1 MYPCHDTNV
10 ATDSEAHS
18 NGLNVE
24 RDYDETES
32 YVVTASHGDVTNLCH
47 SLQNS
52 PTEVVHS
59 TGKKRRAK
67 QYLVF
72 ARLLTY
78 ILLIMTALALE
89 AFSYVVHRVMT
100 FPDEAFGY
108 TNIMPSFVLISG
120 QCDHIGLL
128 SDVAHLLVNIID
140 GVRLGI
146 SNYLQQICISPT
158 DENIFIEVRER
169 GDVMFGDN
177 SLSSLVRRMSR
188 RKSVCIFWVLLLLT
202 SLPAHLLL
210 NGSVGI
216 APTWLSNRVAAVFWD
231 GGTVPESIR

>member
-32 YVVTASHGDVTNLCH
+32 CVVTASHGNVTNLCH
-47 SLQNS
+47 SLQNP
-52 PTEVVHS
+52 PTEVVRS
-59 TGKKRRAK
+59 TGKRRRAK

-78 ILLIMTALALE
+78 ILLIMAAFALA
-89 AFSYVVHRVMT
+89 AFSYVVHRAMT
-100 FPDEAFGY
+100 FPDKETFGY

-146 SNYLQQICISPT
+146 SNYLQQICTSPT
-158 DENIFIEVRER
+158 DEDIFIEMRER
-169 GDVMFGDN
+169 GDVMFGGN
-177 SLSSLVRRMSR
+177 SLSSLVGRMSR

-202 SLPAHLLL
+202 FLPTHLAQQFRWYCLHMA
-210 NGSVGI
+210 I
-216 APTWLSNRVAAVFWD
+216 Q
-231 GGTVPESIR
+231 